1 MEGCVLPLVI
11 EPDPLLHL
19 VSDIVDEVDD
29 SIRLLMADMLATT
42 RHNKGIGLA
51 AIQVGVRKKVI
62 IIDIDHHAEDESQFL
77 HRGKPLYLVNAE
89 VIERSD
95 DTASYREGC
104 LSLPEVF
111 GDVYRPSSVVVS
123 YLNENGERMQ
133 LAESNNLLTVGL
145 QHEIDHSNGIVFLDH
160 LSRLKKHMA
169 LDKLKKL
176 KARGEQAS

>member
-62 IIDIDHHAEDESQFL
+62 IIDID
-77 HRGKPLYLVNAE
+77 
-89 VIERSD
+89 
-95 DTASYREGC
+95 
-104 LSLPEVF
+104 
-111 GDVYRPSSVVVS
+111 
-123 YLNENGERMQ
+123 
-133 LAESNNLLTVGL
+133 L